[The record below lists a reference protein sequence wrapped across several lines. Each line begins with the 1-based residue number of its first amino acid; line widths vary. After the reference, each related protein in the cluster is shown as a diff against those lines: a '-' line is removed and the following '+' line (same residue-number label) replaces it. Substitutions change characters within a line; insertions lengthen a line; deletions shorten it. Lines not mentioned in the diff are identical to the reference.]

1 MPAMKRLIFITS
13 FIIFSCWTTK
23 AQDES
28 AAKPKDRPVRSPF
41 QSGYLIDNQTTVIP
55 SPKTL
60 EYIIQHKFGNMNN
73 GLTDLFGIYAPGAN
87 IRMGLNYVPYK
98 NLQVGYGLTRL
109 NMYSDFSIK
118 YTILEQTRRNT
129 IPVAMAL
136 FGTMAIDGR
145 NEKVYGKNY
154 SFANRFSYFSQL
166 IVSRRFND
174 WLSIQANS
182 SFTHYNATDSLI
194 DHDKIAVGINGRI
207 KFSPQSSILF
217 QYDHPLKI
225 KGISEHREFTKP
237 SKPNL
242 GIGWEIRTSTHAFH
256 IYVSSADGLVPQ
268 HNAMYNQ
275 NDFTKGDMMFGF
287 SITRL
292 WSF

>member
-1 MPAMKRLIFITS
+1 MKKIAALLLISFAFVAQLGAQEEQTS
-13 FIIFSCWTTK
+13 
-23 AQDES
+23 
-28 AAKPKDRPVRSPF
+28 KPKDRPVRAPF
-41 QSGYLIDNQTTVIP
+41 ESGYLIDNQTTVIP

-73 GLTDLFGIYAPGAN
+73 GLSDLFGIYAPGAN

-109 NMYSDFSIK
+109 NMYSDFSVK

-129 IPVAMAL
+129 VPVAVAV

-145 NEKVYGKNY
+145 NEKVFGKNY

-166 IVSRRFND
+166 IVGRRFND
-174 WLSIQANS
+174 WLSVQANA

-194 DHDKIAVGINGRI
+194 DHDKIAVGINGRV

-217 QYDHPLKI
+217 QYDQPLKI
-225 KGISEHREFTKP
+225 KAISEHREFTNP

-268 HNAMYNQ
+268 HNAMYNL

>member
-1 MPAMKRLIFITS
+1 MKRLILIATFIGLAAWN
-13 FIIFSCWTTK
+13 IN
-23 AQDES
+23 AQEES
-28 AAKPKDRPVRSPF
+28 KAKPKDRPVRSPF
-41 QSGYLIDNQTTVIP
+41 ESGYLIDNQTTVIP

-60 EYIIQHKFGNMNN
+60 EYIIQHKFGAINN
-73 GLTDLFGIYAPGAN
+73 GLSDLFGIYAPGAN

-109 NMYSDFSIK
+109 NMYSDFSVK
-118 YTILEQTRRNT
+118 YTILEQTRNNT
-129 IPVAMAL
+129 VPVAVGVFA
-136 FGTMAIDGR
+136 TMAIDGR

-154 SFANRFSYFSQL
+154 DFGNRLSYFSQL
-166 IVSRRFND
+166 IVGRRFND
-174 WLSIQANS
+174 WLSVQGNA

-194 DHDKIAVGINGRI
+194 DHDKIAVGFNGRV

-217 QYDHPLKI
+217 QYDQPLKI
-225 KGISEHREFTKP
+225 KAISEHREFTKP

-242 GIGWEIRTSTHAFH
+242 GVGWEIRTSTHAFH

-275 NDFTKGDMMFGF
+275 NDFTKGDLMFGF

>member
-1 MPAMKRLIFITS
+1 MKTLISTILFFMIANAG
-13 FIIFSCWTTK
+13 II
-23 AQDES
+23 AQEEQQ
-28 AAKPKDRPVRSPF
+28 AGKPKDRPVRSPF
-41 QSGYLIDNQTTVIP
+41 ESGYLIDNQTTVIP

-98 NLQVGYGLTRL
+98 NVQVGYGLTRL
-109 NMYSDFSIK
+109 NMYSDFSVK

-129 IPVAMAL
+129 IPVAVAL

-145 NEKVYGKNY
+145 NEKVFGKNY
-154 SFANRFSYFSQL
+154 KFANRFSYFSQL
-166 IVSRRFND
+166 IVGRRFND
-174 WLSIQANS
+174 RLSVQGNA

-225 KGISEHREFTKP
+225 KGISEHRAFTKP

-242 GIGWEIRTSTHAFH
+242 GLGWEIRTSTHAFH

-268 HNAMYNQ
+268 HNALYNQ

>member
-1 MPAMKRLIFITS
+1 MKQLIFIATFVIFACTS
-13 FIIFSCWTTK
+13 LS
-23 AQDES
+23 AQEEQ

-41 QSGYLIDNQTTVIP
+41 ESGYLIDNQTTVIP

-60 EYIIQHKFGNMNN
+60 EYIIQHKFGTMNN

-98 NLQVGYGLTRL
+98 NLQLGYGLTRL
-109 NMYSDFSIK
+109 NMYSDFSVK

-129 IPVAMAL
+129 VPVAVGVFA
-136 FGTMAIDGR
+136 TMAIDGR

-154 SFANRFSYFSQL
+154 NFANRFSYFSQL
-166 IVSRRFND
+166 IVGRRFND
-174 WLSIQANS
+174 WLSVQANA
-182 SFTHYNATDSLI
+182 SFTHYNVVDSLI
-194 DHDKIAVGINGRI
+194 DHDKIAIGFNGRI

-268 HNAMYNQ
+268 HNAMFNQ

>member
-1 MPAMKRLIFITS
+1 MKA
-13 FIIFSCWTTK
+13 IISTILFFMIANAGII
-23 AQDES
+23 AQEEQQ

-41 QSGYLIDNQTTVIP
+41 ESGYLIDNQTTVIP

-60 EYIIQHKFGNMNN
+60 EYIIQHKFGSMNN

-98 NLQVGYGLTRL
+98 NVQVGYGLTRL
-109 NMYSDFSIK
+109 NMYSDFSVK

-129 IPVAMAL
+129 TPVAVAL
-136 FGTMAIDGR
+136 FGNMAIDGR

-166 IVSRRFND
+166 IVGRRFND
-174 WLSIQANS
+174 WLSVQCNA

-225 KGISEHREFTKP
+225 KDISEHREFTKP

-242 GIGWEIRTSTHAFH
+242 GVGWEIRTSTHAFH

>member
-1 MPAMKRLIFITS
+1 MKA
-13 FIIFSCWTTK
+13 IISTILFFMIANAGII
-23 AQDES
+23 AQEEQQ

-41 QSGYLIDNQTTVIP
+41 ESGYLIDNQTTVIP

-98 NLQVGYGLTRL
+98 NVQVGYGLTRL
-109 NMYSDFSIK
+109 NMYSDFSVK

-129 IPVAMAL
+129 IPVAVAL

-166 IVSRRFND
+166 IVGRRFND
-174 WLSIQANS
+174 WLSVQGNA

-242 GIGWEIRTSTHAFH
+242 GVGWEIRTSTHVFH